1 MIKRSDKNKTPV
13 KREEDIKSDHGLF
26 FKQVTRKAKWL
37 YFTWLRKFKNFYKM
51 VSLTR
56 PWKLGQNSVSDH
68 LFRPQQELHCEK
80 VCEANKKKKKKEN
93 NEVIWN

>member
-1 MIKRSDKNKTPV
+1 MAYSLNKLLEKPNDCILLDWENLGT
-13 KREEDIKSDHGLF
+13 
-26 FKQVTRKAKWL
+26 
-37 YFTWLRKFKNFYKM
+37 FYKM
-51 VSLTR
+51 ISLTR

>member
-1 MIKRSDKNKTPV
+1 MAYSLNKLLEKPNDCILLDW
-13 KREEDIKSDHGLF
+13 EN
-26 FKQVTRKAKWL
+26 
-37 YFTWLRKFKNFYKM
+37 LRTFYKM

-80 VCEANKKKKKKEN
+80 VCEANKKKRKTMK
-93 NEVIWN
+93 

>member
-1 MIKRSDKNKTPV
+1 
-13 KREEDIKSDHGLF
+13 
-26 FKQVTRKAKWL
+26 
-37 YFTWLRKFKNFYKM
+37 M

-80 VCEANKKKKKKEN
+80 VCEANKKKKKRKTMK
-93 NEVIWN
+93 